1 MENKVKLHRTRHNK
15 TKSDV
20 NNNVISVFVNFKR
33 YFILIYQFNKFN
45 SNKTKI
51 TKPPLLQHQNNSKS
65 NSLSDTMNIIT
76 KKKKINKTYIKAKA
90 LTTNNSV
97 FFSKSPFKTKK
108 LSTLSKS
115 NIIPDKV
122 NLRLKKKPQMFINN
136 KINLLYE
143 IESKILIIQNNI
155 IRYLAQVKLEKLKV
169 TQIRQKRNVRLQ

>member
-1 MENKVKLHRTRHNK
+1 MENKVKLRRTRHNK

-20 NNNVISVFVNFKR
+20 NNNVISVFVNFQR
-33 YFILIYQFNKFN
+33 YFILIYQFN

-108 LSTLSKS
+108 S
-115 NIIPDKV
+115 
-122 NLRLKKKPQMFINN
+122 F
-136 KINLLYE
+136 
-143 IESKILIIQNNI
+143 
-155 IRYLAQVKLEKLKV
+155 
-169 TQIRQKRNVRLQ
+169 QIK

>member
-76 KKKKINKTYIKAKA
+76 KKRKLIKLILKQKH
-90 LTTNNSV
+90 LPQITQ
-97 FFSKSPFKTKK
+97 FSF
-108 LSTLSKS
+108 LNLLSKQK
-115 NIIPDKV
+115 NH
-122 NLRLKKKPQMFINN
+122 
-136 KINLLYE
+136 
-143 IESKILIIQNNI
+143 SK
-155 IRYLAQVKLEKLKV
+155 
-169 TQIRQKRNVRLQ
+169 

>member
-33 YFILIYQFNKFN
+33 YSILIYQFN

-76 KKKKINKTYIKAKA
+76 KKRKLIKLILKQKH
-90 LTTNNSV
+90 LPQITQ
-97 FFSKSPFKTKK
+97 FSF
-108 LSTLSKS
+108 LNLLSKQKNFRRYQNQIS
-115 NIIPDKV
+115 
-122 NLRLKKKPQMFINN
+122 F
-136 KINLLYE
+136 KI
-143 IESKILIIQNNI
+143 K
-155 IRYLAQVKLEKLKV
+155 
-169 TQIRQKRNVRLQ
+169 

>member
-76 KKKKINKTYIKAKA
+76 KKRKLIKLILKQKH
-90 LTTNNSV
+90 LPQITQ
-97 FFSKSPFKTKK
+97 FSF
-108 LSTLSKS
+108 LNLLSKQK
-115 NIIPDKV
+115 NF
-122 NLRLKKKPQMFINN
+122 RR
-136 KINLLYE
+136 Y
-143 IESKILIIQNNI
+143 QN
-155 IRYLAQVKLEKLKV
+155 
-169 TQIRQKRNVRLQ
+169 QISFQIK